1 MTYGVEAVISLE
13 FGFLT
18 MRTDQFNV
26 GENNCLLLDSLNV
39 AEERREVAMVK
50 MAHYQQRLKQRYDKV
65 VKFRPLAPGDL
76 VLKKVVR
83 TTKNPAWG
91 KLRLDWEGPYRIT
104 SVASIRAY
112 YLEDLDE
119 NVIPRP

>member
-1 MTYGVEAVISLE
+1 MDELPHVLWTYRTTPRRLTRETPFSMTCGVKAVISLE

-26 GENNCLLLDSLNV
+26 GENNYLLLDSLNV

-65 VKFRPLAPGDL
+65 VKFKPLAPGDL
-76 VLKKVVR
+76 VLRKVVG
-83 TTKNPAWG
+83 TTKNPA
-91 KLRLDWEGPYRIT
+91 
-104 SVASIRAY
+104 
-112 YLEDLDE
+112 
-119 NVIPRP
+119 